1 MELFI
6 FNYPASKS
14 IRSHLDIVR
23 KAHPLTVKKKNA
35 EIAPSQKKKKK
46 NKTWRLYLFSDDL
59 VPLSGS
65 IRKDRENH

>member
-35 EIAPSQKKKKK
+35 EIALSQKKKKK
-46 NKTWRLYLFSDDL
+46 QNMAT
-59 VPLSGS
+59 VS
-65 IRKDRENH
+65 I